1 MKKGIGPRGL
11 GAPKSAAKMY
21 GAKSPAKQATPSKK
35 EQDYIVAQNKK
46 ADEKLARKNDIKD
59 GQTASYR
66 LKQDWMPRTDAN
78 FNKAKAK
85 ATKDRIREYG
95 FPESVSDK

>member
-21 GAKSPAKQATPSKK
+21 NSPAKKSGPPSKK

-59 GQTASYR
+59 GMEASKR
-66 LKQDWMPRTDAN
+66 LEKSMLPRTDAN
-78 FNKAKAK
+78 FNKAKAG
-85 ATKDRIREYG
+85 ATADRMARYG
-95 FPESVSDK
+95 FPKSVSDK